1 MTTMN
6 LHSNFPMLSNW
17 NLTVQCTK
25 LSNNFIPF
33 SEISRSTFQILVYWI
48 NSFLL
53 VIYNN
58 LPISLRFPS
67 NLRSQGYKFQGPSSP
82 CYRAWNSPPL
92 TNSYIGGLWM
102 IPKKLGSHQPHWL
115 SVHIRKFYSSSLYHL
130 IISYYWCVLSFCIH
144 RVNLLLVDELEHYT

>member
-1 MTTMN
+1 M
-6 LHSNFPMLSNW
+6 
-17 NLTVQCTK
+17 TVQCTK

-33 SEISRSTFQILVYWI
+33 SEISGSTFQIHIYWI
-48 NSFLL
+48 NSLL
-53 VIYNN
+53 VIDNN

-130 IISYYWCVLSFCIH
+130 IMTYNWCVLF
-144 RVNLLLVDELEHYT
+144 VNLFLVDELEHYYVYI